1 MSSFFDRAK
10 TGLHETFVKTVNAIT
25 DPLAESKFQ
34 ENGVLTPTEFTM
46 AGDLLTTKCPTWEW
60 MGGEESRRVDYLEP
74 GKQFLITRNVPCS
87 IRATALIASAAAPDK
102 VYENED
108 GGWVV
113 PEGSKSAA
121 APDDDDD
128 NVPDMEGGA
137 ASGGAAGGGSDD
149 DDSDCPDMEEYDE
162 AALEG
167 DDPSA
172 LAASSADNVVHTRT
186 YDLTITYDKYYQ
198 TPRVWLFGYD
208 ENNQPLDTKE
218 IFADISS
225 DHAKKT
231 VTIDNHPH
239 LGIPCAYIHPCRHA
253 EVMKKLMQRMKES
266 GKEPR
271 VDQYLLVFLKF
282 ISAVIPTIEYDYT
295 MDIQA

>member
-1 MSSFFDRAK
+1 MSFFDRAR

-34 ENGVLTPTEFTM
+34 ENGVLTPDEFTM

-60 MGGEESRRVDYLEP
+60 QSGAPGKRVDYLNPE
-74 GKQFLITRNVPCS
+74 KQFLITRNVPCS
-87 IRATALIASAAAPDK
+87 VRASALVQDAAVPDK
-102 VYENED
+102 VFENED
-108 GGWVV
+108 GEWAV
-113 PEGSKSAA
+113 PDSGASSSSKAA
-121 APDDDDD
+121 SDDD
-128 NVPDMEGGA
+128 NVPDMEG
-137 ASGGAAGGGSDD
+137 ASSTAQGDDDD

-162 AALEG
+162 AGLEG

-172 LAASSADNVVHTRT
+172 LPSTASDNVVHTRT
-186 YDLTITYDKYYQ
+186 YDISITYDKYYR
-198 TPRVWLFGYD
+198 TPRLWLFGYD
-208 ENNQPLDTKE
+208 ENGQPLDTKE
-218 IFADISS
+218 IFSDISS

-239 LGIPCAYIHPCRHA
+239 QEIPCAYIHPCRHA
-253 EVMKKLMQRMKES
+253 EVMKKLMERMKES
-266 GKEPR
+266 GKELR